1 MKRATRNQKIAKQTK
16 PEDLTGAW
24 ATLRDR
30 LAEALGVLE
39 EGQYLI
45 LSGAR
50 SPYYVQFAMEADS
63 LLWAEA
69 VSDAFLEKG
78 EKLGKARK
86 DALVKLGWR
95 APGDGGRGKRSSSQ
109 SSGSPNYQGRF
120 EGTDQFPA
128 AAKMAVQTLRD
139 VYGFRKPSSLR
150 YHAFEGEGADILLPT
165 LGLGRERVPAEEA
178 VEDVPGTLEEQV
190 LEAVWEGLDV
200 EDARFD
206 RKGLLTLEA
215 DGELVF
221 VLLLDGPPCVRV
233 FTPLLEGVTNDGET
247 LDVLNTL
254 NFEGRH
260 ARFVLDEGSVLA
272 VIDLP
277 GEPFVPDHFVESFLA
292 LASAA
297 HELPGS
303 LKKALGG
310 SLPSEPETARGRGRE
325 EKVRRGPR
333 SR

>member
-1 MKRATRNQKIAKQTK
+1 MKQAVRKAKETKRAKAA
-16 PEDLTGAW
+16 ELSGAW
-24 ATLRDR
+24 ATFRDR
-30 LAEALGVLE
+30 LAEALGALE

-78 EKLGKARK
+78 EKLGKARR

-95 APGDGGRGKRSSSQ
+95 APAGDSRGKRSARE

-120 EGTDQFPA
+120 ERADRFAVA
-128 AAKMAVQTLRD
+128 ATLAVQTLRD
-139 VYGFRKPSSLR
+139 VHGFRTPASLR
-150 YHAFEGEGADILLPT
+150 YYAFEGEGADILLPT
-165 LGLGRERVPAEEA
+165 LGLGREQVPDEEA

-190 LEAVWEGLDV
+190 LEAVADGLGVDG
-200 EDARFD
+200 ARFD
-206 RKGLLTLEA
+206 RKGLLTLQA

-233 FTPLLEGVTNDGET
+233 FTPLLEGVTNESET
-247 LDVLNTL
+247 LDILNTL

-260 ARFVLDEGSVLA
+260 ARFVLDEGAVLA

-277 GEPFVPDHFVESFLA
+277 AEPFVPDHFVESFMA

-310 SLPSEPETARGRGRE
+310 SSPSEPEAAGAARRGRKRTAL
-325 EKVRRGPR
+325 P
-333 SR
+333 S